1 MPDAAFCL
9 LVPALRVFVLFCIVV
24 CLLCTGQHLLLI
36 FGLSHTHSTM
46 DPRLDGM
53 FPGSATGCGSG
64 SFDKATWVCDTCGEG
79 MREHAIAN
87 PNRELVF
94 ELRTHEIGANDVD
107 AIFGD
112 LKSLPNVRMDLSAK
126 YSQAHM
132 HAAPIPEYFNSLPQK
147 LQQTGMKSWL
157 EIRNDDFYFLTWADP
172 EFASFFVNGW
182 GWGDKDQYI
191 YKGRCLEPMV
201 GAGHVIL

>member
-1 MPDAAFCL
+1 
-9 LVPALRVFVLFCIVV
+9 V
-24 CLLCTGQHLLLI
+24 Q
-36 FGLSHTHSTM
+36 
-46 DPRLDGM
+46 
-53 FPGSATGCGSG
+53 
-64 SFDKATWVCDTCGEG
+64 G

-94 ELRTHEIGANDVD
+94 ELRTHEIGANDID

-147 LQQTGMKSWL
+147 LQQTGMKSSRGPTPSL
-157 EIRNDDFYFLTWADP
+157 N
-172 EFASFFVNGW
+172 ASSSTAGA
-182 GWGDKDQYI
+182 GATKTSI
-191 YKGRCLEPMV
+191 CKGRCLEPMV